1 MPKCV
6 LNLSENLK
14 KKKKLKVAG
23 YFIRT
28 VIINTK
34 GFFKIFFALS
44 CWTRH
49 QEFENKKDLQVLL
62 RNVLGFGGYLLVTF
76 LLLQITQR
84 KSAQTRAAPSEGNW
98 RPIMN
103 DQHNEQLK
111 KQSQSVSTGS
121 HC

>member
-34 GFFKIFFALS
+34 GLFKIFFALS

-49 QEFENKKDLQVLL
+49 QEFKNKKDLQALL

-103 DQHNEQLK
+103 DQHNE
-111 KQSQSVSTGS
+111 
-121 HC
+121 